1 MCRMGFDR
9 NFPEKDNL
17 ICFGLGLSL
26 RNENKLPF
34 CLDRQYIPRSIIL
47 LTVSRTGIGSS
58 TAHL

>member
-26 RNENKLPF
+26 RNEIY
-34 CLDRQYIPRSIIL
+34 RQYIPRSIIL